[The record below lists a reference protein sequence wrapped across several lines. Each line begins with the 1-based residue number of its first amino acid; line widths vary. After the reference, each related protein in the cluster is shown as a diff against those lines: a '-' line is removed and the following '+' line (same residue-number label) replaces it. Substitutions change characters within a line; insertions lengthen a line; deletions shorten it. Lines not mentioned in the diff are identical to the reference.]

1 MKSQLLFK
9 PIGFGYTV
17 LLLSVAFVTSGVT
30 SYSILQSQQPAQPAS
45 VYPSTDDQS
54 KTVNAVAAIGYLE
67 PKGEVIQVS
76 APAFAEGAR
85 VDQLLVKRG
94 DRIEAGQVI
103 AVLDSRSRLQA
114 ALEQAKTQVQV
125 AQARLNQVKAGAKQ
139 GAIEAQSAT
148 IERLKA
154 ELEGQII
161 AQEASIARLQA
172 QMTGEQQ
179 AQEATIERLQAQ
191 LTGERQA
198 QKATIERFKA
208 QLNNAETDC
217 RRFEMLDAEGAVS
230 ASQRD
235 EQCLAEETVRKQL
248 HEAQANL
255 TRIITTQN
263 AQINEAQANLN
274 RIVSTLSEQI
284 QEAQA
289 NLNRTILTLQK
300 QQAEAM
306 ATRAEI
312 AEVRP
317 VDVAVAAAELSTAQA
332 AVQQAQANL
341 DLAYVRSP
349 RSGQVLKVQTWPGE
363 IVSNNGIVEIGQTAQ
378 MYVIAEVYET
388 DIHQVR
394 PGQTVKIISDG
405 VVDDLQGIV
414 DEVGLQIDTKNVL
427 GTDPVADADAR
438 VVEVKIRL
446 NSEDS
451 QQVSGLTN
459 LQVNVLI
466 DTNSQVSELS
476 Q

>member
-1 MKSQLLFK
+1 MIIRIK
-9 PIGFGYTV
+9 
-17 LLLSVAFVTSGVT
+17 
-30 SYSILQSQQPAQPAS
+30 
-45 VYPSTDDQS
+45 
-54 KTVNAVAAIGYLE
+54 
-67 PKGEVIQVS
+67 
-76 APAFAEGAR
+76 FA
-85 VDQLLVKRG
+85 
-94 DRIEAGQVI
+94 
-103 AVLDSRSRLQA
+103 
-114 ALEQAKTQVQV
+114 
-125 AQARLNQVKAGAKQ
+125 
-139 GAIEAQSAT
+139 
-148 IERLKA
+148 
-154 ELEGQII
+154 
-161 AQEASIARLQA
+161 
-172 QMTGEQQ
+172 
-179 AQEATIERLQAQ
+179 
-191 LTGERQA
+191 
-198 QKATIERFKA
+198 
-208 QLNNAETDC
+208 
-217 RRFEMLDAEGAVS
+217 S
-230 ASQRD
+230 ASCN
-235 EQCLAEETVRKQL
+235 CLRTVSSAK
-248 HEAQANL
+248 H
-255 TRIITTQN
+255 

-274 RIVSTLSEQI
+274 RIVRTLSEQI

-332 AVQQAQANL
+332 TVQQAQANL

-349 RSGQVLKVQTWPGE
+349 RSGQVLKVQTLPGE
-363 IVSNNGIVEIGQTAQ
+363 IVSNNGIVEIGQTDQ

-394 PGQTVKIISDG
+394 PGQTVKILSDG

-414 DEVGLQIDTKNVL
+414 DEVGLQIGTKDVL

-451 QQVSGLTN
+451 RRVAGLTN

-466 DTNSQVSELS
+466 DTTSQVSELS